1 MKVAQE
7 CCLVDIQGDMH
18 TARPTT
24 SLYTHTKELKA
35 AHETEFAVPHS
46 MLILRS
52 NMTVESKS
60 EVQSGS

>member
-1 MKVAQE
+1 
-7 CCLVDIQGDMH
+7 MH

-24 SLYTHTKELKA
+24 SLYTHTKGAKA
-35 AHETEFAVPHS
+35 AHETELALPHS